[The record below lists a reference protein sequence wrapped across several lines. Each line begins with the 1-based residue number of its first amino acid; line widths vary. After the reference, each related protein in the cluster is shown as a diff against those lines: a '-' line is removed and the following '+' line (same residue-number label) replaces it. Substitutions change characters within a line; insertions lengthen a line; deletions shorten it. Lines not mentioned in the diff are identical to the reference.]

1 MDERTATVLRL
12 RSTLKKLDA
21 AAVQLREDGYP
32 GSSERIAAVSRFVTE
47 EIEALQQEAEE

>member
-1 MDERTATVLRL
+1 MNERTAALLRL

-32 GSSERIAAVSRFVTE
+32 ASAERIAAVSRFVSE
-47 EIEALQQEAEE
+47 EITALQREEE

>member
-32 GSSERIAAVSRFVTE
+32 ASSDRIAAVSRFVTE
-47 EIEALQQEAEE
+47 EIEALQREAE